1 MKKIAGKKTIKHKIL
16 RYLECKIM
24 HIQDSPHK
32 ISLGVGLGLFIAWTP
47 FLGLHILIALVLS
60 VILKANKFATL
71 VSIWV
76 SNIFTFAIIYYP
88 SYLVGRFVFQ
98 LSPWHTNM
106 SKERVSALFNE
117 LFRPGNMI
125 TGFFTSQYWSRFWT
139 LTSSIG
145 LELWV
150 GCFLVGGLV
159 AVTGYIFCYYLINH
173 HRSQNPHRRYKII
186 SR

>member
-1 MKKIAGKKTIKHKIL
+1 MKKIIRKKRRKHKVL
-16 RYLECKIM
+16 RYLEYKIL

-47 FLGLHILIALVLS
+47 FLGLHILMALVLS
-60 VILKANKFATL
+60 VLLRANKFAAL

-76 SNIFTFAIIYYP
+76 SNVFTFAVIYYP
-88 SYLVGRFVFQ
+88 AYLVGRFVLQ
-98 LSPWHTNM
+98 LFPWHENM
-106 SKERVSALFNE
+106 SKERVSELFND

-125 TGFFTSQYWSRFWT
+125 TGFFTKDYWSRFWT

-145 LELWV
+145 TELWL

-159 AVTGYIFCYYLINH
+159 AVAGYIFCYYLINH
-173 HRSQNPHRRYKII
+173 HRTKNPHRRYKILC
-186 SR
+186 